1 MVCSI
6 SKLSVPV
13 KVISSSGSKSYS
25 VATCPAMPPTLVSA
39 STIPLLTHRV
49 TFPCWKLV
57 VSYLASGSSSSAV
70 LSAPGSPGFTS
81 PLLADSSEVS
91 STEIPSY
98 RNRSSLISLISLR
111 RTLACADR
119 ASIFSLV
126 LSVALSRI
134 SASCPRLST
143 APSRLLLKA
152 SRLLLI
158 PPVRS
163 VDAFVMVFKCFDAL
177 SPNFLSA
184 VL

>member
-70 LSAPGSPGFTS
+70 